1 MLKNCWRKVYIFCKC
16 HPTCFFRHAGSFI
29 LSFNVKSEMATD
41 MLLSVILSELVDS
54 DDENTRRGK
63 TLKWIRFLRPF
74 FFFCFLCTLSLI
86 CLPFLLSS
94 TSSAASF
101 YSSPF
106 CSCNLDRWPESSLL
120 LFKLISIW
128 SAWFFYCYYFAKRFS
143 FVESFEIRSS
153 NIRNNVIKM
162 EFCMKQEVNRS
173 NMKIVLDESE
183 SVVWKICFQS
193 NFHPTRFFFS
203 QHDFFFFCYF
213 CVPLKES
220 SNETLSIFR
229 RNANTKD

>member
-86 CLPFLLSS
+86 CLPFF
-94 TSSAASF
+94 AIF
-101 YSSPF
+101 
-106 CSCNLDRWPESSLL
+106 D
-120 LFKLISIW
+120 
-128 SAWFFYCYYFAKRFS
+128 FFYCIFLFFPILFLQFRQVARI
-143 FVESFEIRSS
+143 FVAAVQTHFDLKCMIFFIAIILQSVLVLLNHSKFEVLTFEI
-153 NIRNNVIKM
+153 
-162 EFCMKQEVNRS
+162 
-173 NMKIVLDESE
+173 
-183 SVVWKICFQS
+183 
-193 NFHPTRFFFS
+193 
-203 QHDFFFFCYF
+203 
-213 CVPLKES
+213 
-220 SNETLSIFR
+220 TL
-229 RNANTKD
+229 

>member
-86 CLPFLLSS
+86 CLPF
-94 TSSAASF
+94 
-101 YSSPF
+101 F
-106 CSCNLDRWPESSLL
+106 CYLQLL
-120 LFKLISIW
+120 LLHLFILPHFVLAIQIGGQNLRCCCSD
-128 SAWFFYCYYFAKRFS
+128 SFRF
-143 FVESFEIRSS
+143 
-153 NIRNNVIKM
+153 
-162 EFCMKQEVNRS
+162 EV
-173 NMKIVLDESE
+173 
-183 SVVWKICFQS
+183 
-193 NFHPTRFFFS
+193 
-203 QHDFFFFCYF
+203 HDFFIAIILQNVLVLLNHSKFEVLTF
-213 CVPLKES
+213 EI
-220 SNETLSIFR
+220 TL
-229 RNANTKD
+229 